1 MVSVVERV
9 LLLKSSNFFSGVPES
24 LLAGIAGSLT
34 EVPVAAGATIV
45 AEGAIEQAMYVI
57 ARGGVEVR
65 HGGAGFA
72 RLGEGEVFGE
82 LALLDP
88 APRSATVVALEDSLL
103 LKLDGPVFQ
112 DLLADHGEMALA
124 IIRELVQR
132 LRATSARMPA

>member
-9 LLLKSSNFFSGVPES
+9 LLLKSSNFFSGVPEA
-24 LLAGIAGSLT
+24 LLAGIAAGLE

-45 AEGAIEQAMYVI
+45 AEGAVEQAMYLI
-57 ARGGVEVR
+57 ARGKAEVR
-65 HGGAGFA
+65 HGAAGLA
-72 RLGEGEVFGE
+72 QPAAGDVFGE

-88 APRSATVVALEDSLL
+88 APRSATVTAAEDSLL
-103 LKLDGPVFQ
+103 LRLDGAAFQ

-132 LRATSARMPA
+132 LRATSARLQ